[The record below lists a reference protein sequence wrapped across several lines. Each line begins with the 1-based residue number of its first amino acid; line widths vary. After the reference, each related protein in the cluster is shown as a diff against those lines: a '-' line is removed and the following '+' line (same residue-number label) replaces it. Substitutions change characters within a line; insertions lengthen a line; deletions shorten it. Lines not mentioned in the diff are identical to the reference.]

1 MAVSQMVKIQNL
13 RAKNVDTNLK
23 LAHHGRLA

>member
-1 MAVSQMVKIQNL
+1 MVKIQNL